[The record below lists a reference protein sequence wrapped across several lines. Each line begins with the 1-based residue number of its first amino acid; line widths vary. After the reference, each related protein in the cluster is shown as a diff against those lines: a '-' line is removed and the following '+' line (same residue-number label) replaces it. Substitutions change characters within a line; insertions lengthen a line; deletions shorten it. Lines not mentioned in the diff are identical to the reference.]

1 MPIDLYV
8 GPRRKRSGRVL
19 LLIGSALLLLAEL
32 IVWQQGWRPNQILAS
47 LRQEVLPV
55 VPLPVAQLMPQS
67 TSTRADAVLRVN
79 STVIEN
85 PDSEAYT
92 ADLYITS
99 TSEAALPP
107 WPNVAGRT
115 KVQTYTVQT
124 GDTLW
129 GIAAQFDLDL
139 DTLRWSN
146 PDLERNPDLLP
157 VGMELVILPVQGV
170 YHRVAE
176 DDTIEAI
183 AARYGVTE
191 ADIAHYPPN
200 ALYPPYE
207 LEPGTGLIVPFGRKD

>member
-8 GPRRKRSGRVL
+8 GPRRKRSWRVL
-19 LLIGSALLLLAEL
+19 LLIGSTLLLLAEL
-32 IVWQQGWRPNQILAS
+32 IVWQQGWRPDQLLAS
-47 LRQEVLPV
+47 LRQETWAV
-55 VPLPVAQLMPQS
+55 VPLPVSQLLPQS
-67 TSTRADAVLRVN
+67 TPTRPEAVLVVN

-85 PDSEAYT
+85 PQSEAYT
-92 ADLYITS
+92 ADLYTTS
-99 TSEAALPP
+99 ATEDNTPP

-129 GIAAQFDLDL
+129 GISAQFDLDL

-157 VGMELVILPVQGV
+157 VGIELVILPVQGV

-176 DDTIEAI
+176 GDTIESI
-183 AARYGVTE
+183 AAQYGVTE
-191 ADIAHYPPN
+191 VDITHYPPN

-207 LEPGTGLIVPFGRKD
+207 LEAGAGLIVPFGRKG